1 MALSAAFT
9 PQTRA
14 QIRAQLTPPSGG
26 AQEAIWHQWYDT
38 QTYVSATTTRLTFF
52 QAVQASDLSNMEV
65 AGMLS
70 APQSFSIYNVT
81 ADFWTAVGV
90 STSAT
95 TAGNA
100 NDLFLLMSVGR
111 PKWTLNI
118 SGKRYGP
125 YDLKALHASGGPVA
139 FLGTAIATPGS
150 MQFAKNDA
158 SEGWNYR
165 GRVGIPEQTAFN
177 IEVVWG
183 AVQTLTANWSIML
196 SLFGVL
202 NRRVL

>member
-1 MALSAAFT
+1 MALSANFV

-14 QIRAQLTPPSGG
+14 QIRASLTPPSGG

-38 QTYVSATTTRLTFF
+38 QTFTSASTTRLTFF
-52 QAVQASDLSNMEV
+52 QSVQAADLSNMEV
-65 AGMLS
+65 AGQLS
-70 APQSFSIYNVT
+70 APQSFSIYNVCCD
-81 ADFWTAVGV
+81 AWTAIGV

-95 TAGNA
+95 NAGNA
-100 NDLFLLMSVGR
+100 NDLFLLMMVGR

-125 YDLKALHASGGPVA
+125 YSLSALHASGGPVA

-177 IEVVWG
+177 IEVVWQ
-183 AVQTLTANWSIML
+183 AAQTLTANWLIQL